1 MHDDAMSGV
10 TEVNGESAALVSLV
24 AWRCHD
30 GSAAFGTVI
39 IEKGDAQRILKG
51 KGYVA
56 VPVSAFQT
64 ALSQRSYCLCRRCH
78 LVLKEQW

>member
-1 MHDDAMSGV
+1 MRDDTIYGV
-10 TEVNGESAALVSLV
+10 TEVNGESAAPVSLV

-56 VPVSAFQT
+56 VPVR
-64 ALSQRSYCLCRRCH
+64 LP
-78 LVLKEQW
+78 

>member
-1 MHDDAMSGV
+1 MRDDAISGV

-39 IEKGDAQRILKG
+39 IEKGDAQRG
-51 KGYVA
+51 KGMW
-56 VPVSAFQT
+56 
-64 ALSQRSYCLCRRCH
+64 LSQS
-78 LVLKEQW
+78 VLFRLPGVVVFALH